1 MMSEGAIDEA
11 KYKKWFRLDTLLI
24 VFMWIFLVCSETF
37 VVTTILYAG
46 ISRGLEIP
54 VVLLAL
60 FALVLLLMFFV
71 NGMACLYVWKSIKQ
85 HMYEFR
91 YYD

>member
-1 MMSEGAIDEA
+1 MSNGSIDEA

-24 VFMWIFLVCSETF
+24 VFMWCFLVLSESFVTF
-37 VVTTILYAG
+37 TILYAG

-54 VVLLAL
+54 MILLVVFGVVL
-60 FALVLLLMFFV
+60 FLMFFI
-71 NGMACLYVWKSIKQ
+71 NGMACLNVWRSIKA
-85 HMYEFR
+85 HMYEFK

>member
-1 MMSEGAIDEA
+1 MTDVDEA
-11 KYKKWFRLDTLLI
+11 KYKKWFMLDSLLI
-24 VFMWIFLVCSETF
+24 VGMWVFLVISETF
-37 VVTTILYAG
+37 VTYTILNAA

-54 VVLLAL
+54 TVLLAL
-60 FALVLLLMFFV
+60 FVIVLFLMFFI
-71 NGMACLYVWKSIKQ
+71 NGMACLNVWKSIKA